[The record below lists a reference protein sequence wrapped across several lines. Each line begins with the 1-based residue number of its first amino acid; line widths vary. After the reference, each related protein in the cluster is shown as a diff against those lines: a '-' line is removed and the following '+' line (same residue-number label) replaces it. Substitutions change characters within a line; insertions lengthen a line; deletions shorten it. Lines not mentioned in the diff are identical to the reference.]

1 MNTIPEPVNPVDVDV
16 PGTQFTD
23 RVIGGSKGMATQ
35 QATVLLGK
43 VTKSKKQIEIN
54 TEDISTLQS
63 DLVALT
69 LALG

>member
-1 MNTIPEPVNPVDVDV
+1 MNTIPEPVSPVDMDV
-16 PGTQFTD
+16 PGTQFAD

-35 QATVLLGK
+35 QATALLNK
-43 VTKSKKQIEIN
+43 VTESKRQIEIN
-54 TEDISTLQS
+54 TGDIGTLQS